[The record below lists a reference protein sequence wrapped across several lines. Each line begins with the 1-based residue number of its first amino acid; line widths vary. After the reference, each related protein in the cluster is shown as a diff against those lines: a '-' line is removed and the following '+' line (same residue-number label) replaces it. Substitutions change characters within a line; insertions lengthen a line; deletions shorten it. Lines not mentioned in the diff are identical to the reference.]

1 MGPMFEFMVIYMS
14 LLITMTCL
22 SIKESR
28 QEIYNI
34 ICLIGKCICNIYKI
48 IIIHIYNFIC
58 ILRSC
63 KPRCCKPRSCKPRS
77 CKPRC
82 CKNSRNKKSYKASI
96 NNPLSDFSTQTNNKD
111 LQIEIT
117 DYIEL

>member
-1 MGPMFEFMVIYMS
+1 MGPMFEFMMIYMS
-14 LLITMTCL
+14 LLITMTCF
-22 SIKESR
+22 SIKELR

-48 IIIHIYNFIC
+48 IISYIYNFIC

-63 KPRCCKPRSCKPRS
+63 KPRCCKPR
-77 CKPRC
+77 C
-82 CKNSRNKKSYKASI
+82 CKNSHNKKRGKASI
-96 NNPLSDFSTQTNNKD
+96 NNPLSDFSIPANNKD

>member
-14 LLITMTCL
+14 LLITMTCR

-63 KPRCCKPRSCKPRS
+63 KPRCCK
-77 CKPRC
+77 
-82 CKNSRNKKSYKASI
+82 NSRNKKSYKASI

>member
-22 SIKESR
+22 SIKELR
-28 QEIYNI
+28 QEIYSI
-34 ICLIGKCICNIYKI
+34 ICLIVKYIRNIYKI
-48 IIIHIYNFIC
+48 VISYIYNFIC
-58 ILRSC
+58 I
-63 KPRCCKPRSCKPRS
+63 PRCCKPRS

>member
-1 MGPMFEFMVIYMS
+1 MFEFMVIYMS

-22 SIKESR
+22 SIKELR
-28 QEIYNI
+28 QEIYSI
-34 ICLIGKCICNIYKI
+34 ICLIVKYIRNIYKI
-48 IIIHIYNFIC
+48 VISYIYNFIC
-58 ILRSC
+58 I
-63 KPRCCKPRSCKPRS
+63 PRCCKPRCCIPRCCKPRS

-82 CKNSRNKKSYKASI
+82 CKNSRNKKSYKTSI

>member
-1 MGPMFEFMVIYMS
+1 MFEFMVIYMS

-22 SIKESR
+22 SIKELR
-28 QEIYNI
+28 QEIYSI
-34 ICLIGKCICNIYKI
+34 ICLIVKYIRNIYKI
-48 IIIHIYNFIC
+48 VISYIYNFIC
-58 ILRSC
+58 I
-63 KPRCCKPRSCKPRS
+63 PRSCKPRS
-77 CKPRC
+77 CKPC
-82 CKNSRNKKSYKASI
+82 CYKNSRNKKSYKASI

>member
-1 MGPMFEFMVIYMS
+1 MFEFMVIYMS

-22 SIKESR
+22 SIKELR
-28 QEIYNI
+28 QEIYSI
-34 ICLIGKCICNIYKI
+34 ICLIFKCIHNIYKI
-48 IIIHIYNFIC
+48 ISSYIYNFIC

-63 KPRCCKPRSCKPRS
+63 IPRC

-82 CKNSRNKKSYKASI
+82 CKNSRNKKRYKASI

>member
-63 KPRCCKPRSCKPRS
+63 KPRCCK
-77 CKPRC
+77 
-82 CKNSRNKKSYKASI
+82 NSRNKKSYKASI